1 MKRYSLLLLLCITTL
16 CSNAVSLG
24 KLRSFFSE
32 SYVLGYFKY
41 AHPNA
46 NYEGVSLGEVTENR
60 VTVKI
65 SFSPTSVGR
74 LWGAITGG
82 STSTY
87 TCYINVYIDNG
98 GKFISVESDCNSSG
112 KNKWPCFHY
121 AKSELISK
129 CRSMSSSR
137 YIINVM
143 TEYYGKSFT
152 EFSGSQLMCTL
163 LNIAWYN
170 YDY

>member
-1 MKRYSLLLLLCITTL
+1 MLLCITTL

-46 NYEGVSLGEVTENR
+46 NYEGVS
-60 VTVKI
+60 
-65 SFSPTSVGR
+65 PTSAGR

-87 TCYINVYIDNG
+87 TCYINVYIDSR
-98 GKFISVESDCNSSG
+98 GKFTSVESDCNSSG

-137 YIINVM
+137 YIIDVM
-143 TEYYGKSFT
+143 TEYYGKSLT
-152 EFSGSQLMCTL
+152 EFSGPQLMCTL